1 LLIFH
6 GARHVQSFEVQ
17 TVRGR
22 FERVFRVYLTTVLV
36 NNHVAQESFS

>member
-22 FERVFRVYLTTVLV
+22 FERVFRVYLTT
-36 NNHVAQESFS
+36 Q